1 MIIAIDGFSACGKST
16 LAKALAKELKL
27 PYVDTGAMYR
37 AVTLLVLDTAI
48 DIYDQDAVQDLLDRI
63 KISFQNI
70 DGENTT
76 FLNGVNVEKD
86 IRTSDVAAKVSEVA
100 AIPAVREKM
109 VAYQQQ
115 MGKSGGLVMDG
126 RDIGTVVFPNAD
138 YKFFLTA
145 DPEIRAQRRFLEQK
159 NKGQEES
166 IQSVRENLAHRDHID
181 STRKHSPLRKAENA
195 IVVDNS
201 DMDKD
206 QQLEF
211 VLGFIKA

>member
-16 LAKALAKELKL
+16 LAKALAKELDL

-37 AVTLLVLDTAI
+37 AVTLLVLDTAT
-48 DIYDQDAVQDLLDRI
+48 DIYDQDALQDLLDHI
-63 KISFQNI
+63 EISFQNI

-76 FLNGVNVEKD
+76 FLNGINVEKD
-86 IRTSDVAAKVSEVA
+86 IRASDVAAKVSEVA
-100 AIPAVREKM
+100 AIPSIREKM

-115 MGKSGGLVMDG
+115 MGNAGGLVMDG

-145 DPEIRAQRRFLEQK
+145 DPEIRAQRRFLELK
-159 NKGQEES
+159 TKGQEES
-166 IQSVRENLAHRDHID
+166 IESVRANLAHRDHID
-181 STRKHSPLRKAENA
+181 STRKHSPLRQAEDA

-201 DMDKD
+201 DMTKE
-206 QQLEF
+206 QQLEY
-211 VLGFIKA
+211 VLGLIKE